1 MKAGLFIISY
11 EIGTGEAGTQRFEL
25 HLAVSNPTKKISGQ
39 GVITHI
45 AQSTSNVYTSL
56 DGDFSNI
63 FATSL
68 DNKRIMIVAEGS
80 NNVKVRMLLNSD
92 WSAGKANYSYT
103 DINKRKINLENIPV
117 KKKNQVNASN
127 NQLLHCKN

>member
-11 EIGTGEAGTQRFEL
+11 EIGTGEAGAQRFEL

-45 AQSTSNVYTSL
+45 SQSTPNVYTSL

-63 FATSL
+63 FATFV
-68 DNKRIMIVAEGS
+68 DNKRVMVVADGT
-80 NNVKVRMLLNSD
+80 NNVKVRMLLDSD
-92 WSAGKANYSYT
+92 WSSGKANYSYI
-103 DINKRKINLENIPV
+103 DSNNNLVNLENIPV
-117 KKKNQVNASN
+117 KKKKQVPATS
-127 NQLLHCKN
+127 NQLLQCKN